1 LSSAFFTTALP
12 HLPTTGTEIQPRQ
25 QEKMG
30 LISQWINQYKKDR
43 VSRTRYT
50 RKSAL
55 DKDTQRAR
63 PSYLPVQTKRAFEEV
78 AEQIREQLSQ
88 GLLKPGDRLPAERD
102 LAEQFN
108 LSRNTVREAL
118 RSLEMSGVL
127 EFRKG
132 ATGGAFVREGQ
143 SDAVVSGFSDLYRLG
158 FILPEHLA
166 EARLLIGVEVT
177 RLACQRATEAEHAEL
192 EANLEASEKAM
203 EDGDGKKRLTL
214 NLEYHM
220 ILARAA
226 KNPVLIILME
236 ALNDLIFRSLFK
248 APVHA
253 ENTKIVA
260 SRRRI
265 LKFMRA
271 RDEEKAVAEMHKH
284 LTALRKHYKAQEQP
298 EAANTRSNTETE
310 A

>member
-1 LSSAFFTTALP
+1 
-12 HLPTTGTEIQPRQ
+12 
-25 QEKMG
+25 M
-30 LISQWINQYKKDR
+30 
-43 VSRTRYT
+43 
-50 RKSAL
+50 
-55 DKDTQRAR
+55 DKDTQRVR
-63 PSYLPVQTKRAFEEV
+63 PAYLPIQTKRAFEEV

-88 GLLKPGDRLPAERD
+88 GLLKPGDRLPPERE

-118 RSLEMSGVL
+118 RALEMSGLL

-158 FILPEHLA
+158 FILPGDLA

-177 RLACQRATEAEHAEL
+177 RLACQRATEAEYVEM
-192 EANLEASEKAM
+192 EANLDASEKAVT
-203 EDGDGKKRLTL
+203 EGDSKKRLAL
-214 NLEYHM
+214 NLEYHI

-226 KNPVLIILME
+226 KNPVLSILME
-236 ALNDLIFRSLFK
+236 ALNDLVFRSLLK

-260 SRRRI
+260 ARRRI
-265 LKFMRA
+265 LKYMRVK
-271 RDEEKAVAEMHKH
+271 DEEKAIAEMHKH
-284 LTALRKHYKAQEQP
+284 LTALRKHYKAQEEQGAQARLVGQ
-298 EAANTRSNTETE
+298 E
-310 A
+310 

>member
-1 LSSAFFTTALP
+1 MS
-12 HLPTTGTEIQPRQ
+12 G
-25 QEKMG
+25 
-30 LISQWINQYKKDR
+30 
-43 VSRTRYT
+43 
-50 RKSAL
+50 RKGKLAL
-55 DKDTQRAR
+55 DKDPQRAR
-63 PSYLPVQTKRAFEEV
+63 PSYLPIQTKRAFEEV
-78 AEQIREQLSQ
+78 AEQIREQLSK
-88 GLLKPGDRLPAERD
+88 GLLKPGDRLPPERD

-118 RSLEMSGVL
+118 RALEMSGLL

-143 SDAVVSGFSDLYRLG
+143 SDAVISGFSDLYRLG
-158 FILPEHLA
+158 FILPGDLA

-177 RLACQRATEAEHAEL
+177 RLACQRASEAAYAEL
-192 EANLEASEKAM
+192 EANLDASEKAVA
-203 EDGDGKKRLTL
+203 DGDGTKRLTL
-214 NLEYHM
+214 NLEYHI

-236 ALNDLIFRSLFK
+236 ALNDLIYRSLFK

-265 LKFMRA
+265 LKHMRA
-271 RDEEKAVAEMHKH
+271 GDEDKAVTEMHKH
-284 LTALRKHYKAQEQP
+284 LTALRKHYKAQEEQGA
-298 EAANTRSNTETE
+298 EQRTVGQA
-310 A
+310 

>member
-1 LSSAFFTTALP
+1 M
-12 HLPTTGTEIQPRQ
+12 E
-25 QEKMG
+25 
-30 LISQWINQYKKDR
+30 
-43 VSRTRYT
+43 
-50 RKSAL
+50 
-55 DKDTQRAR
+55 KDTQRNR
-63 PSYLPVQTKRAFEEV
+63 PAYLPVQTKRAFEEV

-88 GLLKPGDRLPAERD
+88 GLLKPGDRLPPERD

-118 RSLEMSGVL
+118 RALEMSGLL

-158 FILPEHLA
+158 FIQPGDLA

-177 RLACQRATEAEHAEL
+177 RLACQRATDAEYAQL
-192 EANLEASEKAM
+192 EANLDASEKAM
-203 EDGDGKKRLTL
+203 SEGDSTKRLAL
-214 NLEYHM
+214 NLQYHI

-236 ALNDLIFRSLFK
+236 ALNDLILKSLLK

-265 LKFMRA
+265 LKYMRA

-284 LTALRKHYKAQEQP
+284 LVALRKHYKAQEQ
-298 EAANTRSNTETE
+298 AAPTNSPGQ
-310 A
+310 AVIQD

>member
-1 LSSAFFTTALP
+1 
-12 HLPTTGTEIQPRQ
+12 
-25 QEKMG
+25 M
-30 LISQWINQYKKDR
+30 
-43 VSRTRYT
+43 
-50 RKSAL
+50 

-63 PSYLPVQTKRAFEEV
+63 PSYLPVQTKRAFEDV

-88 GLLKPGDRLPAERD
+88 GLLKPGDRLPPERD

-118 RSLEMSGVL
+118 RALEMSGLL

-132 ATGGAFVREGQ
+132 ATGGAFVREGR
-143 SDAVVSGFSDLYRLG
+143 SDAVISSFSDLYRLG
-158 FILPEHLA
+158 FILPGDLA

-177 RLACQRATEAEHAEL
+177 RLACQRATEAEYASL
-192 EANLEASEKAM
+192 EANLDASEKAVAA
-203 EDGDGKKRLTL
+203 GDGTKRLTL
-214 NLEYHM
+214 NLEYHI

-226 KNPVLIILME
+226 KNPVLVILME
-236 ALNDLIFRSLFK
+236 ALNDLIFKSLLK

-253 ENTKIVA
+253 ENTRIIM

-265 LKFMRA
+265 LKYMRTK
-271 RDEEKAVAEMHKH
+271 DEEKAVAEMHKH

-298 EAANTRSNTETE
+298 DMTTPALAPPID